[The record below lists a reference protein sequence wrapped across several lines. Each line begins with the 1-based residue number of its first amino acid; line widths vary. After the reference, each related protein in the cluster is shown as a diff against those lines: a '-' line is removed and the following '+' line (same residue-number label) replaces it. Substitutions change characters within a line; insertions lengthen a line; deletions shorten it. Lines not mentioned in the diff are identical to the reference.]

1 MFGELK
7 LSNRAQ
13 RCFGSL
19 NYFVHD
25 LEAASGAC
33 LSGKSLIT
41 FMFEDAALDGI
52 FLPPSS
58 LVSSVV
64 KCAKSNLCNGYSY
77 CFGFDETREAIGKY
91 WKMNFAHSIKVQITG
106 DHVVVASGSSDA
118 LSMCFG
124 SLCSYGDN
132 ILLPFPSSQHYTTS
146 CFYYGIEPRFYCCNH
161 EKDCE
166 IDFDHLR
173 SLVDGKT
180 KAILVNNP
188 SNPSGSNFSRQ
199 HIAELIRVCEELRL
213 PLISDEVYAGLVFSG
228 EAFTSVAAFDTHVPR
243 FVVSGLSMR
252 FNVPGYRFG
261 WVIVL
266 DRDGYGAKLQAA
278 VRCLATRS
286 LMPNSV
292 LQHAV
297 VKALEETPQSYF
309 DDCARRLEEG
319 AMALYNGLC
328 GHPGLKPVRPRGS
341 LFIFIVLVF
350 GELDSSIQSDVEFA
364 KKLAEEENVHVLP
377 GEYFN
382 MPGALRITVSRPL
395 PIIKDAVGRIG
406 SFCERHRRG

>member
-1 MFGELK
+1 
-7 LSNRAQ
+7 
-13 RCFGSL
+13 
-19 NYFVHD
+19 
-25 LEAASGAC
+25 
-33 LSGKSLIT
+33 
-41 FMFEDAALDGI
+41 
-52 FLPPSS
+52 
-58 LVSSVV
+58 
-64 KCAKSNLCNGYSY
+64 
-77 CFGFDETREAIGKY
+77 
-91 WKMNFAHSIKVQITG
+91 
-106 DHVVVASGSSDA
+106 
-118 LSMCFG
+118 MCFG
-124 SLCSYGDN
+124 SLCNNGDN
-132 ILLPFPSSQHYTTS
+132 ILLPFPSSPHYTTI
-146 CFYYGIEPRFYCCNH
+146 CLYYDIEPRFYRCKP
-161 EKDCE
+161 ERDWE

-213 PLISDEVYAGLVFSG
+213 PLISDEVYAGVVFSG
-228 EAFTSVAAFDTHVPR
+228 ETFTSVAAFDTPVPH

-266 DRDGYGAKLQAA
+266 DRDGYGAKLHAA

-297 VKALEETPQSYF
+297 VEAFEDTPQSYF
-309 DDCARRLEEG
+309 DDCTRSLEEG
-319 AMALYNGLC
+319 AMVLYNGLC
-328 GHPGLKPVRPRGS
+328 RYPGLKPVRPRGS
-341 LFIFIVLVF
+341 IFMFIVLVF
-350 GELDSSIQSDVEFA
+350 EELESSIQSDVQFA

-377 GEYFN
+377 GELFN

-395 PIIKDAVGRIG
+395 PIMQDAVGRIG
-406 SFCERHRRG
+406 SFCERHRRA